1 MKRAIIGFIMVFF
14 LVVETFAATS
24 ESYLDNYMMMAVK
37 KGDIATIKLLKE
49 KGANLNIKDKK
60 GNSLLMLSIYL
71 GYDNIFEYLIKNGA
85 NYLLTDNSGRSPLIL
100 SIYLDR
106 EKMIDYM
113 LDSGLLEG
121 LNIKDINGK
130 TALMIAVAKG
140 DEKLV
145 GKLLKLG
152 ANPNEKDK
160 LGRTPLAEAMDLNLP
175 EITKILLRN
184 QGKATPSIDKERDLL
199 RYATFS
205 GDADIIR
212 NMLAEKKETDQSD
225 SKYAIVIIE
234 RNVFLKKY

>member
-1 MKRAIIGFIMVFF
+1 MKKVIIGLLMVFF
-14 LVVETFAATS
+14 LVVETFAATG
-24 ESYLDNYMMMAVK
+24 ESYLNKYMMMAVK
-37 KGDIATIKLLKE
+37 KGDIATIRLLKE
-49 KGANLNIKDKK
+49 KGANLNIKDRK

-71 GYDNIFEYLIKNGA
+71 GYDDIFEYLVKNGA

-106 EKMIDYM
+106 GNMINYM

-121 LNIKDINGK
+121 LNIKDISGK

-140 DEKLV
+140 DKKLV
-145 GKLLKLG
+145 TKLLKLG

-175 EITKILLRN
+175 EITKILLEN
-184 QGKATPSIDKERDLL
+184 QGKANHSIDKERDLL

-205 GDADIIR
+205 GDAGIIR
-212 NMLAEKKETDQSD
+212 NMLAEKRETTESD

-234 RNVFLKKY
+234 RNIFLKKY